1 MKVIVILV
9 ALFAIAGRL
18 DADVLSQY
26 NFTGSVRTS
35 SDADLN
41 STATDFIDGPGLTG
55 TIDGGR
61 GNPLPSLSPN
71 LGTTASTQA
80 LALSGNDYF
89 TFTITPAGGFQ
100 LNLTSITFD
109 SAVFGNITATFF
121 LRSSADN
128 FATDLG
134 STTTSSSTF
143 ANTNISLTGVS
154 FQNVTSSLT
163 FRLYVFDNQDTG
175 NRGGLLDNI
184 LLNGITIAIP
194 EPATWASFMVG
205 GGLLVASWGLRRKRA

>member
-26 NFTGSVRTS
+26 SFTGSVRTS

-41 STATDFIDGPGLTG
+41 STSTAFIDGPGITG
-55 TIDGGR
+55 LIDAGR
-61 GNPLPSLSPN
+61 GNPLPSLSADIS
-71 LGTTASTQA
+71 TTAATQA

-134 STTTSSSTF
+134 STTTSSTTF
-143 ANTNISLTGVS
+143 GNTNISLTGVS
-154 FQNVTSSLT
+154 FQNVTTALT

-175 NRGGLLDNI
+175 NRGPLLDNFV
-184 LLNGITIAIP
+184 LNGMSILIP
-194 EPATWASFMVG
+194 EPATWATFMVG